1 MDTNDRR
8 LIDDLAQEIAKAQ
21 PVTKDAEAEQLIAQ
35 RIAAQPDAVY
45 LLTQAVLLQQE
56 GLRQAQAQVQNL
68 QAQLQNLQ
76 AQQRRQQSGGGGLFS
91 GLFGGGG
98 FGQPQAPQYASP
110 QYAPQ
115 QPYYA
120 QRGSSSFLAQ
130 AASSAVGI
138 AGGLFLFEGISN
150 LFGGDGFG
158 GGQEQAFEQG
168 YDQGYDSGF
177 DQGQDQGDQGAGA
190 DQGQGFNDQSGFDQ
204 AGFDQAG
211 FDQSGWDNS
220 GDFDGGGD
228 WGV

>member
-1 MDTNDRR
+1 MGMDTNDRR
-8 LIDDLAQEIAKAQ
+8 LIDDLAAEISKAQ
-21 PVTKDAEAEQLIAQ
+21 PVTKDPEAAQVIAQ
-35 RIAAQPDAVY
+35 RIGAQPDAVY

-56 GLRQAQAQVQNL
+56 GLRQAQAQIQ
-68 QAQLQNLQ
+68 QLQ
-76 AQQRRQQSGGGGLFS
+76 AQQRQQQNRGGGLFS

-98 FGQPQAPQYASP
+98 GYQQPQYGQP

-150 LFGGDGFG
+150 MFGGDGFG

-177 DQGQDQGDQGAGA
+177 DQGQGDQG
-190 DQGQGFNDQSGFDQ
+190 Q
-204 AGFDQAG
+204 
-211 FDQSGWDNS
+211 
-220 GDFDGGGD
+220 DFDGGGFD
-228 WGV
+228 GGGDFGGGGFDV